1 MDTLVFWAT
10 LSLIVRYFKSFSL
23 FLRNCDQ
30 VAPICSR
37 IFFFLTYSGLQLFIQ
52 KCCLQKTP
60 FPAACFLIL
69 PVLLSKSALIK

>member
-37 IFFFLTYSGLQLFIQ
+37 IFFFDIQWVTTVYSEMLS
-52 KCCLQKTP
+52 TENP
-60 FPAACFLIL
+60 FPSS
-69 PVLLSKSALIK
+69 LLSNPASFT